1 MENKEIWKNIEGYPD
16 YMISNLGRVKS
27 LERIIIRCD
36 NKIQTIKEKIL
47 KPSKDYKGYYNIILS
62 NTKRKGFK
70 IHRLVAIAFLPN
82 PNNLPQVNH
91 RNEDKTDNRVENLE
105 WCTNQY
111 NSSFGTR
118 TERIAEKHKKKT
130 LQYTKEGKFV
140 KKWDSIK
147 QIEDE
152 LGFGNSGIS
161 LNLKRKTKS
170 AYGYIWRYYDEILY
184 LESLLLDRFNIKN
197 KRVA

>member
-1 MENKEIWKNIEGYPD
+1 MENKEIWKNIEDYPD

-105 WCTNQY
+105 WCTNTY
-111 NSSFGTR
+111 NINYGTR
-118 TERIAEKHKKKT
+118 TEKT
-130 LQYTKEGKFV
+130 QKPVLQFTLDGEFIR
-140 KKWDSIK
+140 KWDSAK
-147 QIEDE
+147 DVERE
-152 LGFGNSGIS
+152 LGFNSSDLSKCCKG
-161 LNLKRKTKS
+161 KKKS
-170 AYGYIWRYYDEILY
+170 VGGFKWRYHYKSIWLKNHIP
-184 LESLLLDRFNIKN
+184 LIKQ
-197 KRVA
+197 KKVA